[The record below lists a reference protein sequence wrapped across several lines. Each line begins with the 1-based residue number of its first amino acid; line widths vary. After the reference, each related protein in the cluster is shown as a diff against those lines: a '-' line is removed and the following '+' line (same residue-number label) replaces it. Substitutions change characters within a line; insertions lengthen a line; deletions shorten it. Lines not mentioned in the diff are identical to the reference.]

1 MKERVQVVKEEV
13 RKVVKGS
20 SEVPEIL
27 DLVITLQRLG
37 LDSYYET
44 EINDLLC
51 IVYNTDYNDKDLHLV
66 SLRFYLLRKNGYVV
80 SSDMFQHFK
89 DKEGS
94 FVADDVRSLLSLY
107 NAAFLRTHGEKV
119 LDEAIVF
126 TTNRLRS
133 ELEHLKSPAADEV
146 SLALNT
152 PLFRRVRILEI
163 RNYIPIYESATTR
176 NESILEFAKLNFNL
190 LQLIYCEEL
199 KSITGWWKKLN
210 VESNLSF
217 IRDRIVEMHFWMIGA
232 CSEPHYSLSRII
244 LTKMIA
250 FITILD
256 DIFDTYATT
265 EESMMLAKAIYMCN
279 ETATVLLPKY
289 MKDFYLYYLK
299 TFDSFEEA
307 LCPNKSYRVCYL
319 KELFK
324 RLVQEFSQEIKWR
337 DDHYI
342 PKTIE
347 EHLELSRKTVS
358 AFELACASF
367 VGMGDL
373 VAKETLDCLLTYPE
387 LLKSF
392 TTCVWLSND
401 IASTK
406 REQAG
411 DHHHASTIQ
420 SYMLQHGAT
429 AHEACVGIKELIEDS
444 WKDMMKEYLTPTD
457 LQPKIVARMK
467 MSSTPAANFSN
478 EDDERK
484 APTGF
489 HPSLWGDFFISYQ
502 PPTAPKHAYMKERA
516 EVLKEE
522 VRKVVKG
529 SNEVPE
535 ILDLVITLQ
544 RLGLDSYYKA
554 EIDELLC
561 TVYNTDYNDKDLHL
575 VSLRFYLLRKNGYD
589 VSSDIFQHFKDK
601 EGSFVADDTRS
612 LLSLYNA
619 AYMRTHG
626 EKVLDEAVAF
636 TTNRLRSELK
646 HLKSPVADEVSLALD
661 TPLFRRVRIIETQNY
676 IPIYES
682 ATTRNEAILEFAK
695 LNVNLLQLIYCE
707 ELKTITRWWKELN
720 VESNLS
726 FIRDRIVEMHFW
738 MTGAC
743 SEPHYSL
750 LRIILTKMTAFIT
763 ILDDIFDTYATT
775 EESMMLAKAIY
786 MCNESA
792 TVLLPKYMKDFYLYY
807 LKTFDSFEEALG
819 PNKSYRVFYLKE
831 LFKILIKGYS
841 EEIKWRDD
849 HYIPKTIEEHLELS
863 RTTVGAFQLACASL
877 VGMGDFITEDTLD
890 YLLTYPKLLKSYTTC
905 VRLSNDIASTKRE
918 QAGDHYASTI
928 QCYMLQ
934 HGTTIHE
941 ACIGIK
947 ELIEDSW
954 KDMMKEYLAP
964 TNLQAK
970 IVART
975 VIDFART
982 GDYIYKQ
989 ADSFTFSHT
998 IKDMIASLYVF
1009 AAVECLFEILR
1020 RLPGGCERGTSTCV
1034 SRSWFVMEDDE
1045 LSANI
1050 TDGSRINVPFELPVT
1065 AVCSEKEDNER
1076 MQKAASTFHPTLWGD
1091 FFVDYQPPNKSQH
1104 ACMKERAEVLKEEV
1118 RCMVKGSKEVSEIL
1132 DLVLTLQRLGLDS
1145 YYKTELDD
1153 LLYSIY
1159 NSDFDDKDLNLVSL
1173 RFYLLRKNGY
1183 DVSSDIF
1190 LCFKDK
1196 EGSFAADEVRSLLG
1210 LYNAAHVRTRGDK
1223 VLDGA
1228 IAFTKSHLE
1237 AKLEHLKSPL
1247 KEEVSSALETPLF
1260 RRVRILE
1267 TRNYIP
1273 IYEKISGRNET
1284 ILEFA
1289 KLNFNLLQLLYCEE
1303 LKKITLWWKE
1313 LNIQSN
1319 LSFIRDRIVEM
1330 HFWMTGVCPEFNYS
1344 LSRIILT
1351 KMMAYI
1357 TIIDDIFDTHGTTE
1371 ESMMLAEAIYK
1382 LVQGYSQEIK
1392 WRDEHYVPK
1401 TVDEHLEVS
1410 RATVGAFE
1418 IACASFVV
1426 MGDIITKETLDWL
1439 LTYPELLKCFT
1450 TLARLSN
1457 DIVSTKREQKG
1468 EHHVSTVQCYM
1479 FQHGTTMHDA
1489 CVKIKELIEDS
1500 WKDIVKEYLTLP
1512 TEQPKIVAE
1521 TIVDLARTADYMYKK
1536 TDSYTFANTIKDMV
1550 ASLYVKP
1557 I

>member
-1 MKERVQVVKEEV
+1 MVETCVFLNLQHAYMKERVQVVKEEV

-66 SLRFYLLRKNGYVV
+66 SLRFYLLRKNGYDV

-107 NAAFLRTHGEKV
+107 NAAYLRTHGEKV

-199 KSITGWWKKLN
+199 KSITGWWKELN

-217 IRDRIVEMHFWMIGA
+217 IRDRIVKMHFWITGA
-232 CSEPHYSLSRII
+232 CSEPHYSVSRII

-256 DIFDTYATT
+256 DIFDTYTTT
-265 EESMMLAKAIYMCN
+265 EENMMLAKAIYICN

-319 KELFK
+319 KEL
-324 RLVQEFSQEIKWR
+324 
-337 DDHYI
+337 
-342 PKTIE
+342 
-347 EHLELSRKTVS
+347 
-358 AFELACASF
+358 
-367 VGMGDL
+367 
-373 VAKETLDCLLTYPE
+373 
-387 LLKSF
+387 
-392 TTCVWLSND
+392 
-401 IASTK
+401 

-420 SYMLQHGAT
+420 CYMLQHGTT

-457 LQPKIVARMK
+457 LQSKIVARTK

-484 APTGF
+484 APTSF

-516 EVLKEE
+516 EVLREE

-601 EGSFVADDTRS
+601 EGSFVADETRS

-626 EKVLDEAVAF
+626 EKVLDEAVVF

-646 HLKSPVADEVSLALD
+646 YLKSLVADEVSLALD

-763 ILDDIFDTYATT
+763 ILDDIFDTYGTT

-934 HGTTIHE
+934 HGTPIHE

-964 TNLQAK
+964 TNLQPK

-998 IKDMIASLYVF
+998 IKDMIASLYMDRMVIKP
-1009 AAVECLFEILR
+1009 A
-1020 RLPGGCERGTSTCV
+1020 
-1034 SRSWFVMEDDE
+1034 
-1045 LSANI
+1045 
-1050 TDGSRINVPFELPVT
+1050 
-1065 AVCSEKEDNER
+1065 AVCSEKEDDER
-1076 MQKAASTFHPTLWGD
+1076 MQKASTFHPTLWGD
-1091 FFVDYQPPNKSQH
+1091 FFVDYQLPNKSQH

-1153 LLYSIY
+1153 LLHSVY
-1159 NSDFDDKDLNLVSL
+1159 NSDFDDKDLHLVSL

-1190 LCFKDK
+1190 LRFKDK
-1196 EGSFAADEVRSLLG
+1196 EGSFAADDVRSLLG

-1223 VLDGA
+1223 ILDGA
-1228 IAFTKSHLE
+1228 IAFTKSHLK

-1273 IYEKISGRNET
+1273 IYEMISGRNET

-1303 LKKITLWWKE
+1303 LKKVTLWWKE
-1313 LNIQSN
+1313 LNTQSN

-1330 HFWMTGVCPEFNYS
+1330 HFWMTGVCPKFNYS

-1382 LVQGYSQEIK
+1382 CNESAIVRLPEYMKGFYLYLLKTFDLIEEELGTSNGYRVFYLKELASIYAIKLLKRLVQGYSQEIK

-1401 TVDEHLEVS
+1401 TIDEHLEVS

-1426 MGDIITKETLDWL
+1426 MGDIVTKETLDWL

-1500 WKDIVKEYLTLP
+1500 WKDIVKEYLTPP

-1521 TIVDLARTADYMYKK
+1521 TIIDLARTADYMYKK
-1536 TDSYTFANTIKDMV
+1536 TDSYTYANTIKDMV

>member
-831 LFKILIKGYS
+831 L
-841 EEIKWRDD
+841 
-849 HYIPKTIEEHLELS
+849 
-863 RTTVGAFQLACASL
+863 
-877 VGMGDFITEDTLD
+877 
-890 YLLTYPKLLKSYTTC
+890 
-905 VRLSNDIASTKRE
+905 RE

-1382 LVQGYSQEIK
+1382 CNESAIVRLPEYMKCFYLYLLKTFDLIEEELGTSNSYRVFYLKELASIYAIKLLKRLVQGYSQEIK

-1418 IACASFVV
+1418 IACASFV
-1426 MGDIITKETLDWL
+1426 
-1439 LTYPELLKCFT
+1439 
-1450 TLARLSN
+1450 
-1457 DIVSTKREQKG
+1457 REQKG

>member
-1 MKERVQVVKEEV
+1 
-13 RKVVKGS
+13 
-20 SEVPEIL
+20 
-27 DLVITLQRLG
+27 
-37 LDSYYET
+37 
-44 EINDLLC
+44 
-51 IVYNTDYNDKDLHLV
+51 
-66 SLRFYLLRKNGYVV
+66 
-80 SSDMFQHFK
+80 
-89 DKEGS
+89 
-94 FVADDVRSLLSLY
+94 
-107 NAAFLRTHGEKV
+107 
-119 LDEAIVF
+119 
-126 TTNRLRS
+126 
-133 ELEHLKSPAADEV
+133 
-146 SLALNT
+146 
-152 PLFRRVRILEI
+152 
-163 RNYIPIYESATTR
+163 
-176 NESILEFAKLNFNL
+176 
-190 LQLIYCEEL
+190 
-199 KSITGWWKKLN
+199 
-210 VESNLSF
+210 
-217 IRDRIVEMHFWMIGA
+217 
-232 CSEPHYSLSRII
+232 
-244 LTKMIA
+244 
-250 FITILD
+250 
-256 DIFDTYATT
+256 
-265 EESMMLAKAIYMCN
+265 
-279 ETATVLLPKY
+279 
-289 MKDFYLYYLK
+289 
-299 TFDSFEEA
+299 
-307 LCPNKSYRVCYL
+307 
-319 KELFK
+319 
-324 RLVQEFSQEIKWR
+324 
-337 DDHYI
+337 
-342 PKTIE
+342 
-347 EHLELSRKTVS
+347 
-358 AFELACASF
+358 
-367 VGMGDL
+367 
-373 VAKETLDCLLTYPE
+373 
-387 LLKSF
+387 
-392 TTCVWLSND
+392 
-401 IASTK
+401 
-406 REQAG
+406 
-411 DHHHASTIQ
+411 
-420 SYMLQHGAT
+420 
-429 AHEACVGIKELIEDS
+429 
-444 WKDMMKEYLTPTD
+444 
-457 LQPKIVARMK
+457 

-484 APTGF
+484 APTSF

-601 EGSFVADDTRS
+601 EGSFVVDDTRS

-626 EKVLDEAVAF
+626 ETVLDEAVVF
-636 TTNRLRSELK
+636 TSNRLRSELK

-661 TPLFRRVRIIETQNY
+661 IPLLRRVRIIETRNY

-695 LNVNLLQLIYCE
+695 LNFNLLQLIYCE

-750 LRIILTKMTAFIT
+750 SRIILTKMTAFIT
-763 ILDDIFDTYATT
+763 ILDDIFDTYGTT

-863 RTTVGAFQLACASL
+863 RTTVGAFQLACASF
-877 VGMGDFITEDTLD
+877 VGMGDFITKDTLD
-890 YLLTYPKLLKSYTTC
+890 YLLTYPKLLKCYTTC

-928 QCYMLQ
+928 QCYMLE

-964 TNLQAK
+964 TNLQPK

-998 IKDMIASLYVF
+998 IKDMIASLY
-1009 AAVECLFEILR
+1009 
-1020 RLPGGCERGTSTCV
+1020 
-1034 SRSWFVMEDDE
+1034 
-1045 LSANI
+1045 
-1050 TDGSRINVPFELPVT
+1050 
-1065 AVCSEKEDNER
+1065 
-1076 MQKAASTFHPTLWGD
+1076 
-1091 FFVDYQPPNKSQH
+1091 H

-1153 LLYSIY
+1153 LLYSVY
-1159 NSDFDDKDLNLVSL
+1159 NSDFEDKDLNLVSL

-1190 LCFKDK
+1190 LRFKDK
-1196 EGSFAADEVRSLLG
+1196 EGCFAADEVRSLLG
-1210 LYNAAHVRTRGDK
+1210 LYNAAHVRTHGDK

-1382 LVQGYSQEIK
+1382 CNESAITFDLIEEELGTSNSYRLKRLVQGYSQEIK

-1418 IACASFVV
+1418 IACASFV
-1426 MGDIITKETLDWL
+1426 
-1439 LTYPELLKCFT
+1439 
-1450 TLARLSN
+1450 
-1457 DIVSTKREQKG
+1457 REQKG

>member
-66 SLRFYLLRKNGYVV
+66 SLRFYLLRKNGYDV

-199 KSITGWWKKLN
+199 KSITGWWKELN

-319 KELFK
+319 KEL
-324 RLVQEFSQEIKWR
+324 
-337 DDHYI
+337 
-342 PKTIE
+342 
-347 EHLELSRKTVS
+347 
-358 AFELACASF
+358 
-367 VGMGDL
+367 
-373 VAKETLDCLLTYPE
+373 
-387 LLKSF
+387 
-392 TTCVWLSND
+392 
-401 IASTK
+401 

-457 LQPKIVARMK
+457 LQPKIVARTK

-626 EKVLDEAVAF
+626 EKVLDEAVVF

-819 PNKSYRVFYLKE
+819 PNKSYRVLYFKE

-863 RTTVGAFQLACASL
+863 RMT
-877 VGMGDFITEDTLD
+877 
-890 YLLTYPKLLKSYTTC
+890 SYTTC

-964 TNLQAK
+964 TNLQPK

-998 IKDMIASLYVF
+998 IKDMIASLYNVGSNG

-1020 RLPGGCERGTSTCV
+1020 RLPGGCERGASTCV
-1034 SRSWFVMEDDE
+1034 SHSWFVMEDDE
-1045 LSANI
+1045 LSA
-1050 TDGSRINVPFELPVT
+1050 T
-1065 AVCSEKEDNER
+1065 VCSEKEDNER

-1289 KLNFNLLQLLYCEE
+1289 KLNFNLLQFLYCEE

-1344 LSRIILT
+1344 LSRIILI

-1382 LVQGYSQEIK
+1382 CNESAIVRLPEYMKCFYLYLLKTFDLIEEELGTSNSYRVFYLKELASIYAIKLLKRLVQGYSQEIK
-1392 WRDEHYVPK
+1392 WRDEHYIPK

-1418 IACASFVV
+1418 IACASFV
-1426 MGDIITKETLDWL
+1426 
-1439 LTYPELLKCFT
+1439 
-1450 TLARLSN
+1450 
-1457 DIVSTKREQKG
+1457 REQKG

>member
-66 SLRFYLLRKNGYVV
+66 SLRFYLLRKNGYDV

-199 KSITGWWKKLN
+199 KSITGWWKELN

-347 EHLELSRKTVS
+347 EHLELSRKTVG

-392 TTCVWLSND
+392 TTCVRLSND

-457 LQPKIVARMK
+457 LQPKIVARTK

-626 EKVLDEAVAF
+626 EKVLDEAVVF

-819 PNKSYRVFYLKE
+819 PNKSYRVLYFKE
-831 LFKILIKGYS
+831 L
-841 EEIKWRDD
+841 
-849 HYIPKTIEEHLELS
+849 
-863 RTTVGAFQLACASL
+863 
-877 VGMGDFITEDTLD
+877 
-890 YLLTYPKLLKSYTTC
+890 
-905 VRLSNDIASTKRE
+905 RE

-964 TNLQAK
+964 TNLQPK

-998 IKDMIASLYVF
+998 IKDMIASLYNVGSNG

-1020 RLPGGCERGTSTCV
+1020 RLPGGCERGASTCV
-1034 SRSWFVMEDDE
+1034 SHSWFVMEDDE
-1045 LSANI
+1045 LSA
-1050 TDGSRINVPFELPVT
+1050 T
-1065 AVCSEKEDNER
+1065 VCSEKEDNER

-1289 KLNFNLLQLLYCEE
+1289 KLNFNLLQFLYCEE

-1344 LSRIILT
+1344 LSRIILI

-1382 LVQGYSQEIK
+1382 CNESAIVRLPEYMKCFYLYLLKTFDLIEEELGTSNSYRVFYLKELASIYAIKLLKRLVQGYSQEIK
-1392 WRDEHYVPK
+1392 WRDEHYIPK

-1418 IACASFVV
+1418 IACASFV
-1426 MGDIITKETLDWL
+1426 
-1439 LTYPELLKCFT
+1439 
-1450 TLARLSN
+1450 
-1457 DIVSTKREQKG
+1457 REQKG